1 MPARTPRGC
10 NARRGAP
17 RAQRSLPGHSHGPT
31 DALCRQKSFQIGRSL
46 LFRESEQRRREGSR
60 HASASHGTATTTQFR
75 TRTGPAPVPVEGPTQ
90 IHQRGEE
97 LCNPSAAGSAQAPH
111 TRAAKF
117 ARARPTAPFAWNGRL
132 ACWSNAHGHP
142 ALHPCMNHHASH
154 THLGAHASCSQEQS
168 SGSW

>member
-1 MPARTPRGC
+1 MLSIDT
-10 NARRGAP
+10 
-17 RAQRSLPGHSHGPT
+17 HE
-31 DALCRQKSFQIGRSL
+31 QKSFPYRESL

-60 HASASHGTATTTQFR
+60 HASASHGTATTTQFG

-90 IHQRGEE
+90 IHQPGEE
-97 LCNPSAAGSAQAPH
+97 LCFPSFARTAQAPH

-117 ARARPTAPFAWNGRL
+117 ARARPTAAFAWNGRL